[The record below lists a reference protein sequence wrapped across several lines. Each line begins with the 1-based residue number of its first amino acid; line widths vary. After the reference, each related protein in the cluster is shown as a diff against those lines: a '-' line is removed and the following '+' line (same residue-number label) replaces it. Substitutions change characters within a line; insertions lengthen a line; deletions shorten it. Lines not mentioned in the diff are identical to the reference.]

1 LCTAVASGL
10 AALMTGGLGMTS
22 PPPPAPAPPV
32 GQSWVADLGTGNGM
46 NVAYRGGVLNLT
58 AKSGLLTLPA
68 QHLHTRVSRINPALA
83 ARTPPGSVVE
93 VDVRGLMADGLWSEW
108 LPTTA
113 SNPASLPG
121 PSDLVQVRVLLAG
134 DLAGRPARPT
144 VRALR
149 LTGQLMPNLRIAAPP
164 GDPAAYQVIATR
176 EGLVDGRTANGHRI
190 QPHDL
195 FVALPS
201 HRALADTDGSEY
213 TVKVCSRAGFCAWA
227 PVWDIGPWNTTDDYW
242 SLGREQ
248 FTDLPTGTP
257 EAQAAFRDGAN
268 GGRDGSGR
276 KVTNAAGI
284 DLSDGV
290 YNDVLGLSGNAQVN
304 VSYLWTGNIPLSTV
318 SAKADPEQNEDKP
331 AASSD
336 NPTGDPTDS
345 STSNPTGTQ
354 SGNPASF
361 ASLSTGQPSTTPDSL
376 VREHSVT
383 VRTAPDVSSPP
394 AGLAA
399 DRAGVPVRCQTS
411 NGWLRIDPDA
421 YLPAV
426 TVSLATPV
434 RPC

>member
-1 LCTAVASGL
+1 
-10 AALMTGGLGMTS
+10 
-22 PPPPAPAPPV
+22 
-32 GQSWVADLGTGNGM
+32 
-46 NVAYRGGVLNLT
+46 
-58 AKSGLLTLPA
+58 
-68 QHLHTRVSRINPALA
+68 
-83 ARTPPGSVVE
+83 
-93 VDVRGLMADGLWSEW
+93 
-108 LPTTA
+108 
-113 SNPASLPG
+113 
-121 PSDLVQVRVLLAG
+121 VLLAG

-149 LTGQLMPNLRIAAPP
+149 LTGQLAPNLRISAPP

-242 SLGREQ
+242 GPGREQ

-257 EAQAAFRDGAN
+257 QAQAAFRDGAN

-290 YNDVLGLSGNAQVN
+290 YDDVLGLSGNAQVN
-304 VSYLWTGNIPLSTV
+304 VSYLWTGNVPLSTV
-318 SAKADPEQNEDKP
+318 TAKADTGQNEIKP
-331 AASSD
+331 PDDSGG
-336 NPTGDPTDS
+336 PTSGPAG
-345 STSNPTGTQ
+345 GT
-354 SGNPASF
+354 ASF
-361 ASLSTGQPSTTPDSL
+361 ASLSTGQPATLPDSL

-383 VRTAPDVSSPP
+383 VRTEPDASSAP

-399 DRAGVPVRCQTS
+399 DQAGVPVRCETS